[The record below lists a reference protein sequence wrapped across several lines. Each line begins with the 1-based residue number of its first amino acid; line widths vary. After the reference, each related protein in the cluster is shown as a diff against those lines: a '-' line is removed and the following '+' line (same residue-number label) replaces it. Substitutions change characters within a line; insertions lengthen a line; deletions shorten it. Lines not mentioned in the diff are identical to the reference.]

1 MTTAQAAHLH
11 SRTVCAQLRSAR
23 RLTAV
28 TAYEVYRHLGF
39 SQSLAL
45 SFAAGQARCRRG
57 SIARWVR
64 LVRGVSPADQQQR
77 LFLLLDRHAAKGGD
91 V

>member
-1 MTTAQAAHLH
+1 MTTAQIAHLQ
-11 SRTVCAQLRSAR
+11 SRDVCAQLRSAR

-28 TAYEVYRHLGF
+28 TAYEAYRHLGF

-45 SFAAGQARCRRG
+45 SFAAEQACCRRG
-57 SIARWVR
+57 SIPRWVR

-77 LFLLLDRHAAKGGD
+77 LFLLLDRHAKGCSA
-91 V
+91 